1 MKMMHATRLAGMG
14 LLFICGAAHADL
26 IIDVNGTQVI
36 DDPSNAFLTLSGSLN
51 GLNYGINLWG
61 ANGTDHGGPQNILL
75 FNSGFTLNST
85 VSAPVTFTIT
95 ETNLT
100 AIPGYDGSGF
110 VGGNS
115 LFCSVP
121 PDSHLCQLQGPGLT
135 AGAWFD
141 PTNSGSKITVISDG
155 TTVPPYGSQGFNS
168 GSLALSAPFSLTDQF
183 TVDPL
188 LFSLAQNGVVSVEG
202 RVDYVPEPSILS
214 LMALGLASIGFT
226 WRRRKKRFALDHQ
239 VENSLTA

>member
-1 MKMMHATRLAGMG
+1 MKMMHVTKLAGMG

-36 DDPSNAFLTLSGSLN
+36 DDPGNTFVTSSGSLN

-75 FNSGFTLNST
+75 FGSTFTTNST
-85 VSAPVTFTIT
+85 VFAPVTFTIT
-95 ETNLT
+95 ETDLT
-100 AIPGYDGSGF
+100 APPTYDGKGF
-110 VGGNS
+110 VGGNH
-115 LFCSVP
+115 LF
-121 PDSHLCQLQGPGLT
+121 QLTGSGMT

-141 PTNSGSKITVISDG
+141 PTNSGNKVTVISHG
-155 TTVPPYGSQGFNS
+155 TTIPPFGDQPFNS
-168 GSLALSAPFSLTDQF
+168 GPLALSAPFSLTDEF

-188 LFSLAQNGVVSVEG
+188 ISGLAPNGTVGVEG

-214 LMALGLASIGFT
+214 LMALGLARIGFT
-226 WRRRKKRFALDHQ
+226 WRRRKNSPILPGGHQ
-239 VENSLTA
+239 VENYLTA